1 MVLPWSS
8 LSIIVASDLVE
19 AVLDCSSEGI
29 LESEEERLALAIRA
43 RCICDSVVDEGRC
56 HLKNSAA
63 WFTSPRCR
71 SSTRAWRLSSGKVK
85 VSVLVLKFQP
95 TTLRM

>member
-43 RCICDSVVDEGRC
+43 RCICDSAVDEGC

-63 WFTSPRCR
+63 WFSSPSCR

-95 TTLRM
+95 TTLWM